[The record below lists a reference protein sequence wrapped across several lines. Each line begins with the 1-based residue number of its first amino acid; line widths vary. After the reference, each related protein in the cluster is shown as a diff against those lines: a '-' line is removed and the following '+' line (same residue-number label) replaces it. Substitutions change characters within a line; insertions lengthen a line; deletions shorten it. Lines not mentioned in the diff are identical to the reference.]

1 LIIEMYNVRIPA
13 LLLLR
18 MCMLAMAAGLLTRR
32 WVSAASSAENPDA
45 EQQPQP

>member
-1 LIIEMYNVRIPA
+1 MYNVRIPA

-18 MCMLAMAAGLLTRR
+18 MLAMAAGLLTWR